1 MSLTVSQNVKIFLM
15 RSVVLSINVIFTHV
29 YILDNEMCQ
38 HLEDVDNP
46 VNQSF
51 PSDQYIKLQNHRRPI
66 YIS

>member
-1 MSLTVSQNVKIFLM
+1 MISMCDFYIC
-15 RSVVLSINVIFTHV
+15 I

-51 PSDQYIKLQNHRRPI
+51 PNDQYIVTE
-66 YIS
+66 S